1 MYNDETRRKELIRKI
16 TALLKTQDIETL
28 TDMYAQTRRR

>member
-16 TALLKTQDIETL
+16 TALLKTQDVETL
-28 TDMYAQTRRR
+28 EDVYAQTRKR